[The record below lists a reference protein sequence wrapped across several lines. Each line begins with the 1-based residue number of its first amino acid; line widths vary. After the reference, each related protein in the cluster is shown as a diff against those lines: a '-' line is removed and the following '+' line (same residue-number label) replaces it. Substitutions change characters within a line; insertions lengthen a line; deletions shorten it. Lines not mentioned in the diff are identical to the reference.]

1 MYFKIVFSLI
11 YAHYVLY
18 FGILIIHRNEN
29 TLFLYRTYLFGY
41 VSTVWT
47 SRTSIGQWYICTNII
62 YVYRQKLNIVYEFCW
77 SEIMKYR

>member
-29 TLFLYRTYLFGY
+29 TLFLYRTCLFAY
-41 VSTVWT
+41 VST
-47 SRTSIGQWYICTNII
+47 I
-62 YVYRQKLNIVYEFCW
+62 
-77 SEIMKYR
+77 